1 MTTQIVEPI
10 PVKTIVNPFT
20 ATGAEVSTPTANNPL
35 AATDQARAIAEVQAA
50 LVVARMNPRNPIV
63 AMDCILN
70 TCSRPSLANSATYAY
85 NRGGNFVSG
94 PSIRLAEALAQA
106 WGNIQ
111 YGIRE
116 LSQKDGVSTVA
127 AFAWDVETNTRREV
141 VFQVALKRDTG
152 NGSYQLTKNRDIY
165 ELVANQG
172 ARRLRSCILSVI
184 PGDVTE
190 AALQQC
196 EATQRAN
203 VDMTAEGIKGLVET
217 FAKFGVSK
225 KQLEDRIQRR
235 IDSILPAQVVN
246 LRNIYRS
253 LRDGVS
259 TPEDWFAPETSVN
272 ASAKKGAAGLKDK
285 LKKKAAV
292 PAPSSTVETTAT
304 SSEAVAAT
312 QIAAD
317 DQPDARSDEP
327 ESVNPSADLFG
338 AAPATGM
345 PPAPPAEEDP
355 WLTEMKA
362 ADAAQAAGD

>member
-63 AMDCILN
+63 AMDRILN

-141 VFQVALKRDTG
+141 VFQVALKRD
-152 NGSYQLTKNRDIY
+152 IY

-225 KQLEDRIQRR
+225 KQLEDRTQRR

-317 DQPDARSDEP
+317 DQPDAGSDEP